1 MRVRLGL
8 RSRILALTMPVVL
21 LISAALA
28 GIVYLSLGQ
37 VLEASARDV
46 ARAEVV
52 ELRADLAVHG
62 VSDLIG
68 THAVLDGN
76 RVVQVVDPR
85 TREVVAATG
94 GAPTTP
100 LLRVEPEGDSVRVEK
115 VSDVTGLPEG
125 AWVVATA
132 DASSPENE
140 HYTLLVGVPTRVETT
155 ALGQST
161 EFAFIGAVG
170 LIALL
175 GAVTTFA
182 VGQAL
187 RPVERMRDQVEAVAA
202 SGAPPAPGPALEVPA
217 GRDELARLAETM
229 NHLLERMH
237 TADASRRAF
246 VADAG
251 HELRSPLA
259 TIRVLL
265 DRLAEERPSTDRQ
278 ATAARASAEVDRLA
292 VLVEDL
298 LTLASADEHAMVLH
312 RAEIDLDDVVLA
324 ETGALRARGMPV
336 SVAVEPVRLE
346 GDPARLGRVVRNLLE
361 NAERHRNE
369 VVRVRLGH
377 DGEAAVLTV
386 DNDGPP
392 IEPADRDRVFNRFVR
407 LDDSRTRGTGG
418 TGLGLAIV
426 AEVVAAH
433 DGTVEATESPEG
445 WCRFAVRLPVQAPS
459 G

>member
-21 LISAALA
+21 LISAAIA
-28 GIVYLSLGQ
+28 GVVYLSLGQ

-46 ARAEVV
+46 AEAEVV
-52 ELRADLAVHG
+52 ELRADLSVHG

-68 THAVLDGN
+68 THAVIEGN
-76 RVVQVVDPR
+76 RLIQVLDPR

-94 GAPTTP
+94 GAPRTA
-100 LLRVEPEGDSVRVEK
+100 LVRADVRGADVSVARVE
-115 VSDVTGLPEG
+115 DVPGLAQG
-125 AWVVATA
+125 AWLVAAT
-132 DASSPENE
+132 DAVDPDGQ
-140 HYTLLVGVPTRVETT
+140 HYTLLVGVPTRVEAT

-175 GAVTTFA
+175 ASVTTFA

-187 RPVERMRDQVEAVAA
+187 RPVERMRDQVEGIAA
-202 SGAPPAPGPALEVPA
+202 SGAAPGPGPALEVPA

-229 NHLLERMH
+229 NHLLARMQR
-237 TADASRRAF
+237 ADASRRAF

-265 DRLAEERPSTDRQ
+265 DRLAEERPSTDR
-278 ATAARASAEVDRLA
+278 AVTAARASAEVDRLA

-298 LTLASADEHAMVLH
+298 LTLASADEHQMVLH
-312 RAEIDLDDVVLA
+312 RTELDLDDLVLA

-336 SVAVEPVRLE
+336 SVSVEPVRLD
-346 GDPARLGRVVRNLLE
+346 GDQARLGRVVRNLLE
-361 NAERHRNE
+361 NAERHRDR
-369 VVRVRLGH
+369 VVRVRLARE
-377 DGEAAVLTV
+377 GEDALLTV

-392 IEPADRDRVFNRFVR
+392 IEPRDRERVFGRFVR

-433 DGTVEATESPEG
+433 EGSVEATESPEG
-445 WCRFAVRLPVQAPS
+445 WCRFAVRLPAGAPA

>member
-1 MRVRLGL
+1 MRIRLGL

-21 LISAALA
+21 LVSAALA
-28 GIVYLSLGQ
+28 GIVYLALGQ

-46 ARAEVV
+46 ARAEAV
-52 ELRADLAVHG
+52 ELRADLGVHG
-62 VSDLIG
+62 VSDLIA
-68 THAVLDGN
+68 TNAVIEGN
-76 RVVQVVDPR
+76 RIVQVVEPR
-85 TREVVAATG
+85 TQEVVAATG
-94 GAPTTP
+94 GAPTSP
-100 LLRVEPEGDSVRVEK
+100 LARPDLEGAEVW
-115 VSDVTGLPEG
+115 TGEVDDIAGQPEG
-125 AWVVATA
+125 AWVVAAT
-132 DASSPENE
+132 DGTTPEGE
-140 HYTLLVGVPTRVETT
+140 HYTLVVGVPTRLEVTV
-155 ALGQST
+155 LGQST

-175 GAVTTFA
+175 GSVTTFA

-187 RPVERMRDQVEAVAA
+187 RPVERMRDQVEAIA
-202 SGAPPAPGPALEVPA
+202 SAGSGPGRGAALEVPA
-217 GRDELARLAETM
+217 GRDELTRLAETM
-229 NHLLERMH
+229 NHLLHRMDR
-237 TADASRRAF
+237 ADASRRAF

-265 DRLAEERPSTDRQ
+265 DRLAEERPPAER
-278 ATAARASAEVDRLA
+278 ATVSARASAEVDRLA

-312 RAEIDLDDVVLA
+312 RTEVDLDDVVLG
-324 ETGALRARGMPV
+324 ETGVLRARGMPV
-336 SVAVEPVRLE
+336 SVAVEPVRLD
-346 GDPARLGRVVRNLLE
+346 GDQARLGRVVRNLLE
-361 NAERHRNE
+361 NAERHMHTT
-369 VVRVRLGH
+369 VRVRLAR
-377 DGEAAVLTV
+377 DGDDAVLTV

-392 IEPADRDRVFNRFVR
+392 IEAEDRERVFGRFVR

-433 DGTVEATESPEG
+433 DGSVEATESPEG
-445 WCRFAVRLPVQAPS
+445 WCRFAVRLPAGPPA